1 MVAVYRTSIK
11 LWESVCARMLDKLV
25 NKKKKVGEI
34 GKVLRNNISKLK
46 LTLETIKYRQKV
58 VFNND
63 LGINLR
69 KYQKINAVGLS
80 ERWQN
85 GKFQNFLPPSIH

>member
-1 MVAVYRTSIK
+1 M
-11 LWESVCARMLDKLV
+11 RMLDKLV
-25 NKKKKVGEI
+25 NEKKKDEI

-63 LGINLR
+63 LGINEKISKNKCCWAVR
-69 KYQKINAVGLS
+69 KMAKWEVS
-80 ERWQN
+80 E
-85 GKFQNFLPPSIH
+85 PSYFHQYID